1 MSRYE
6 ILSPEQ
12 INSVRAMKN
21 GCILC
26 GGTGSGKSR
35 TAIGYYYI
43 LNGGSYG
50 YLSGDTVYKRMVQ
63 PRDLYIIT
71 TAHKRDLREWES
83 EFPNFFLNTDMYKNL
98 KIVVDS
104 WNNIKKYVSV
114 SNSFFIFDEQR
125 VIGNGS
131 WVKSFYSISAKNEW
145 VLLSATPGDCW
156 LDYIPVFVANGFYKN
171 RTDFI
176 NKHVIWKPRVK
187 YQAVDR
193 YWNESVLREFRRR
206 ILVDID
212 SQRLT
217 KQNHI
222 DILCDYDSVMYKGI
236 IRSRWD
242 PWTNKPIQNA
252 AVLCYDLR
260 KCVALSEDREQQF
273 LSILEEHQKVIVFYN
288 YDYELELLKNLAYI
302 PGTVVR
308 EWNGH
313 SHEQIPDSDRWVY
326 LVQYTAGCEGWNC
339 ITTDTIIFYSQNYS
353 YKVMEQAAGRI
364 DRRNTPFKNLYY
376 YHLKSRSHIDVAISR
391 ALATKKLFNA
401 SRYANKFNF
410 KEDIPRVQK
419 ENPELATSSS

>member
-273 LSILEEHQKVIVFYN
+273 LSILEEHPKVIVFYN

-308 EWNGH
+308 E
-313 SHEQIPDSDRWVY
+313 
-326 LVQYTAGCEGWNC
+326 
-339 ITTDTIIFYSQNYS
+339 
-353 YKVMEQAAGRI
+353 
-364 DRRNTPFKNLYY
+364 
-376 YHLKSRSHIDVAISR
+376 
-391 ALATKKLFNA
+391 
-401 SRYANKFNF
+401 
-410 KEDIPRVQK
+410 
-419 ENPELATSSS
+419 